1 MPFKQYLRLVVED
14 LFQPAKIQRVFFVA
28 ILPAV
33 VFYFTVVFILQ
44 KQGFQTVE
52 IIRDLAQSANVS
64 SFLGFIS
71 NIGVWMWVSAAAICF
86 FTRFSQADELDKK
99 QRELLL
105 VAGAF
110 SILLAI
116 DDFFM
121 LHDRYVEQKIMY
133 ALYAVFAGWILLR
146 NFQRILLID
155 GFAFLLA
162 VGTLG
167 ASIITDLLQFVLKMS
182 YSSQQLMEECFK
194 FIGAATWLYFCM
206 RAAMYKHKEQR

>member
-1 MPFKQYLRLVVED
+1 MVFKQEIRLIIRQ
-14 LFQPAKIQRVFFVA
+14 LFQFQKIGGVLLFAIIPAT
-28 ILPAV
+28 
-33 VFYFTVVFILQ
+33 VFYFTSIYILQ

-71 NIGVWMWVSAAAICF
+71 NMGIWMWVSAAAIIL
-86 FTRFSQADELDKK
+86 FTRFSEANHVDQK

-105 VAGAF
+105 MVGAF

-121 LHDRYVEQKIMY
+121 LHDRYINQKIMY
-133 ALYAVFAGWILLR
+133 AVYALFAGGLLLR
-146 NFQRILLID
+146 NFQRILAID

-162 VGTLG
+162 VGMLG
-167 ASIITDLLQFVLKMS
+167 ASIITDLLQFVLKMP
-182 YSSQQLMEECFK
+182 YSTQQLLEECFK
-194 FIGAATWLYFCM
+194 FIGAATWLYFCL
-206 RAAMYKHKEQR
+206 RAAMFRKKN

>member
-1 MPFKQYLRLVVED
+1 MPFKQYLRLIVED
-14 LFQPAKIQRVFFVA
+14 LFQPTKIKRVFLLA

-33 VFYFTVVFILQ
+33 LFYFTVVFILQ

-52 IIRDLAQSANVS
+52 IIRDLAQTANVS

-71 NIGVWMWVSAAAICF
+71 NIGVWMWVSAGSICF
-86 FTRFSQADELDKK
+86 FVRFSNIAVLDKK
-99 QRELLL
+99 QRELLM

-133 ALYAVFAGWILLR
+133 VLYAVFAGGILFR

-167 ASIITDLLQFVLKMS
+167 ASIITDLLQFVLKMP
-182 YSSQQLMEECFK
+182 YSTQQLLEECFK

-206 RAAMYKHKEQR
+206 RAAMYKHKAQ